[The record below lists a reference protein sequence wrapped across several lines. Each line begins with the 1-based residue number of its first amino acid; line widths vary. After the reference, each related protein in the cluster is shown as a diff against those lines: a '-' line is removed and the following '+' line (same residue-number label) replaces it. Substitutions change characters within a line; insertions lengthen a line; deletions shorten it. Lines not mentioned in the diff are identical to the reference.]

1 MRDSGRSAYDPIADI
16 LRTSN
21 RSKTGAFT
29 CVLRLGRAVSK
40 NALPLLFGHPIAIRL
55 QDAWVTWRIVTDYL
69 ILFAVVLGVN
79 LLPAFGP
86 PTWTVIV
93 IYGLSTKMPLP
104 ALVLVGAAAAALGR
118 FTLAHGFRLLRKR
131 IPEKMKRNLQ
141 AAGEAVEK
149 RERGSLVAMGL
160 FALSPLPSAQLFEA
174 AGLTGLRLVHF
185 TAAFFAGRIV
195 SYSIYAATAKGIEK
209 TSMGGAFKH
218 YLTSPVGIAI
228 EVLMLGLLVMLAR
241 VDWQKR
247 LGGKGSQGQ

>member
-1 MRDSGRSAYDPIADI
+1 M
-16 LRTSN
+16 
-21 RSKTGAFT
+21 
-29 CVLRLGRAVSK
+29 
-40 NALPLLFGHPIAIRL
+40 
-55 QDAWVTWRIVTDYL
+55 TDYL

-104 ALVLVGAAAAALGR
+104 ALVIVGATAAALGR
-118 FTLAHGFRLLRKR
+118 FALANGFRLVRGH
-131 IPEKMKRNLQ
+131 IPQKMKRNLQ
-141 AAGEAVEK
+141 AAGNAVEK
-149 RERGSLVAMGL
+149 HKRGSLVAIGM

-174 AGLTGLRLVHF
+174 AGLAGVRLVHF

-218 YLTSPVGIAI
+218 YLTSPIGIGMEI
-228 EVLMLGLLVMLAR
+228 LMLGLLVALAQ
-241 VDWQKR
+241 VDWQKH
-247 LGGKGSQGQ
+247 LGSKAS

>member
-1 MRDSGRSAYDPIADI
+1 M
-16 LRTSN
+16 
-21 RSKTGAFT
+21 
-29 CVLRLGRAVSK
+29 
-40 NALPLLFGHPIAIRL
+40 
-55 QDAWVTWRIVTDYL
+55 TDYL

-86 PTWTVIV
+86 PTWIIIV

-104 ALVLVGAAAAALGR
+104 ALVIISATAAALGR
-118 FTLAHGFRLLRKR
+118 FALANAFRLARDH
-131 IPEKMKRNLQ
+131 IPQKMKLNLK

-149 RERGSLVAMGL
+149 RKRGSLVAMGL

-218 YLTSPVGIAI
+218 YLTSPLGIGI
-228 EVLMLGLLVMLAR
+228 EVLMLGLLVALAR
-241 VDWQKR
+241 VDCQKHH
-247 LGGKGSQGQ
+247 GGKGSQGQ